1 MESVAHMKDD
11 GHGGV
16 ISQSLSAHLQG
27 TAEQAKTFAEEFG
40 NGDWGYFLGSSHDLG
55 KYSPDWQGYIRREYC
70 CDDIDQTKGTK
81 RVYHSLHGALN
92 AFLRFPSQ
100 YKRIAR
106 AISYI
111 IAGHHAGLADWS
123 GTAGSLDNRLFDTI
137 RSELRREE
145 MNPILGNDEARAFL
159 DQSLPSS
166 PPFGSPGRCDPQY
179 VHLWIRMLFSCL
191 VDADFLDTEAFMTPE
206 NTDKRGVYPK
216 LSELKKRFDAFIEEK
231 QATAEPSVINKKR
244 NEVLWQCREAA
255 QKSPGFFSL
264 TVPTGGGK
272 TLSSMAF
279 ALEHALKW
287 DKQRVIMA
295 IPYTSII
302 EQTAKVYKYGTD
314 DDSLIPEILKTG
326 QWLFGE
332 DAVLEHHSNLDP
344 EKETLQSRLASENW
358 DAPVIVTTNVQLF
371 ESLFASRTSA
381 CRKLH
386 NLTNSIIILDEA
398 QMLPPEYLKP
408 ILSVLRGLVEHLKV
422 TVVLCTATQPA
433 LKGRIGADSSA
444 FDGILNCTEITNDA
458 VGLTRDFKRVNVF
471 FPKSPSVLSSWEDV
485 ARRLSDLPQTLCIV
499 NTRADCRTLHSL
511 MPEGTVHLSALMCP
525 EERSDVISNVK
536 ATLRQKSPVRVVST
550 QLIEAGVD
558 IDFPVVFRALGG
570 MDSIAQAAGRC
581 NREGRLESPGEV
593 HVFMPPKPVPRGL
606 LRKAADACS
615 ELLRTRIVAEL
626 TPDIYEKY
634 FNIFYSSI
642 NTFDAPDFQNI
653 FIDNADE
660 CKFQFRT
667 FANNFKLI
675 NNEGQK
681 AILVNYEGKFHSSCT
696 LLDLLR
702 RKGPESWI
710 LRKLQRFS
718 VNVPDRVAEV
728 LKNKGAIED
737 VRGYL
742 VQQSTA
748 MYRPGL
754 GLLADS
760 DVWDAEQ
767 LIL

>member
-1 MESVAHMKDD
+1 MPCIAHIKQSHEGDF
-11 GHGGV
+11 
-16 ISQSLSAHLQG
+16 IFQSLPDHLRG
-27 TAEQAKTFAEEFG
+27 TAEQAAGFARAFG
-40 NGDWGYFLGSSHDLG
+40 NEDWGRLLGFWHDLG
-55 KYSPDWQGYIRREYC
+55 KYVPDWQTHIRQDSGYEI
-70 CDDIDQTKGTK
+70 DDLKSVK
-81 RVYHSLHGALN
+81 RVHHSSHGAIN
-92 AFLRFPSQ
+92 AFLRIP
-100 YKRIAR
+100 KCVPIAR
-106 AISYI
+106 LISYI
-111 IAGHHAGLADWS
+111 VAGHHAGLADWQET
-123 GTAGSLDNRLFDTI
+123 GGNLQNRLFDTMKGV
-137 RSELRREE
+137 LRKEE
-145 MNPILGNDEARAFL
+145 TDEISGNEEARSFM
-159 DQSLPSS
+159 QLPLPASR
-166 PPFGSPGRCDPQY
+166 PFDAAEWGKNREQT
-179 VHLWIRMLFSCL
+179 HLWVRMLFSCL

-206 NTDKRGVYPK
+206 NADRRGTYPS
-216 LSELKKRFDAFIEEK
+216 LPELKGRFDAFMEAK
-231 QATAEPSVINKKR
+231 QATAQRTAINEKR
-244 NEVLWQCREAA
+244 SEVLRQCREAA

-287 DKQRVIMA
+287 GKRRVIMA

-314 DDSLIPEILKTG
+314 DDSLIPEILETG
-326 QWLFGE
+326 RWLFGE

-386 NLTNSIIILDEA
+386 NLTDSIIILDEA

-444 FDGILNCTEITNDA
+444 FDGIPDCTEITGNA
-458 VGLTRDFKRVNVF
+458 VTLTHDFKRVNVT
-471 FPKSPSVLSSWEDV
+471 FPKDSSSLSTWEDV
-485 ARRLSDLPQTLCIV
+485 ARRLSDRPQVLCIV

-525 EERSDVISNVK
+525 EERSDVISDVK
-536 ATLRQKSPVRVVST
+536 ATLRQKSPVRVIST

-615 ELLRTRIVAEL
+615 ELLRTRTIAEL
-626 TPDIYEKY
+626 SPDIYKKY
-634 FNIFYSSI
+634 FDIFYNSI
-642 NTFDAPDFQNI
+642 NTFDVTDFQNI
-653 FIDNADE
+653 FVDNASE

-681 AILVNYEGKFHSSCT
+681 AIIVNYDGKFHSSCA
-696 LLDLLR
+696 LIDLLR

-718 VNVPDRVAEV
+718 VNVPDRVAEA

-748 MYRPGL
+748 LYRPGL

-767 LIL
+767 LIV